1 MKKIFVTDLNKEDD
15 ITDLFMVKKCTI
27 RADKNGRRYIDY
39 TLGDKSGEINAK
51 KYNVEDVELD
61 RLSGHKLTEVGKVI
75 SVKARVTEYNGT
87 NQLNITR
94 IRLPES
100 DDDID
105 FNDYIKSAPQK
116 PEDMYDFIWNRVEE
130 IQDNELKALCQ
141 RILDDNREKLLY
153 YPAASKNHHSVR
165 SGLLWHM
172 VQMLKAAIAMC
183 SVYEYLNK
191 DLLVSGVI
199 LHDIEKIRE
208 IQSDINGVSSGYTPE
223 GNLLG
228 HLVLGVRELEKL
240 CIEMGIDRE
249 KSMMLEHMILS
260 HHYEP
265 EWGSPIRPQF
275 PEAEVLHYL
284 DIIDARLY
292 DMRDAVSNV
301 ELGNF
306 SEKVWTLDN
315 RRIYKPICY
324 IDE

>member
-1 MKKIFVTDLNKEDD
+1 
-15 ITDLFMVKKCTI
+15 
-27 RADKNGRRYIDY
+27 
-39 TLGDKSGEINAK
+39 
-51 KYNVEDVELD
+51 
-61 RLSGHKLTEVGKVI
+61 
-75 SVKARVTEYNGT
+75 
-87 NQLNITR
+87 
-94 IRLPES
+94 
-100 DDDID
+100 
-105 FNDYIKSAPQK
+105 
-116 PEDMYDFIWNRVEE
+116 
-130 IQDNELKALCQ
+130 
-141 RILDDNREKLLY
+141 
-153 YPAASKNHHSVR
+153 
-165 SGLLWHM
+165 
-172 VQMLKAAIAMC
+172 C
-183 SVYEYLNK
+183 SVYEYLNR

-301 ELGNF
+301 EPGNF

-324 IDE
+324 RDE